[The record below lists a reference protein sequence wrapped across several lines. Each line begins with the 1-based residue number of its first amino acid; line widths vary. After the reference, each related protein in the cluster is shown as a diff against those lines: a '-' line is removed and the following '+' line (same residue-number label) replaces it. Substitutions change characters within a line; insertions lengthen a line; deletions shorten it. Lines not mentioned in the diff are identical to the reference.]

1 MLKLLFIV
9 LKSIGTSPLYVL
21 SFFVP
26 KKRGLWVFGSWY
38 GKKYADNTKYF
49 FEFCETKKS
58 DNYWIVKDK
67 LLLKSLKNR
76 NVNALYY
83 LSLKGLWIQM
93 RAEKAFI
100 TQSVMVDLM
109 SPAINR
115 TIIVQLWHG
124 LALKKIMHDVKKSN
138 KMRRF
143 ESLMS
148 HIFPFSMHRQDYAIA
163 TSCETRKIFASA
175 FKLPVTNVLITGL
188 PRNDKMFD
196 QINTGNGQGKG
207 NKFNFIYMPTF
218 RGGIGSEVD
227 LFYRFHFDIDKISKI
242 LDENNATLT
251 LRLHP
256 VNRPSNELLDAISHK
271 NNINLSTVDDI
282 YEEISKYDCLITDF
296 SSIYLD
302 YILTGKPI
310 IFSPFDFEGYT
321 ANDRELYYP
330 YTKVTLPCY
339 CYDWEDI
346 EEKIIEIIQKNV
358 SETYKSKYE
367 ELQNIFH
374 DNEGIENKG
383 FCNAL
388 FNEVKL
394 LEK

>member
-148 HIFPFSMHRQDYAIA
+148 HIFPFSMHRQDFAIA

-175 FKLPVTNVLITGL
+175 FKLPVNNVLITGL
-188 PRNDKMFD
+188 PRNDKLFD
-196 QINTGNGQGKG
+196 QINIGDSQSKG

-227 LFYRFHFDIDKISKI
+227 LFYRFNFDIDRISKI

-256 VNRPSNELLDAISHK
+256 VNRPTTELLDAISHK
-271 NNINLSTVDDI
+271 NNINFSTEDDI

-310 IFSPFDFEGYT
+310 IFSPFGLNDYIE
-321 ANDRELYYP
+321 NDRELYYD
-330 YTKVTLPCY
+330 YKSATLPYY
-339 CYDWEDI
+339 CYDWVAI
-346 EEKIIEIIQKNV
+346 EKAIYDVVNDNIPTYYVEKYRDLIEK
-358 SETYKSKYE
+358 
-367 ELQNIFH
+367 FH
-374 DNEGIENKG
+374 NAENKSE
-383 FCNAL
+383 FCKKL
-388 FNEVKL
+388 YLEVVDLK
-394 LEK
+394 